1 MLSVTARMFVV
12 GRAAV
17 AACMWFAAC
26 SYRGGSF
33 AGYGQDFAGVRS
45 TFGCIDASVARRSDL
60 ASDPVIAYEFGNGCD
75 QPVAVDLS
83 LVTVSGRDAAGGE
96 VVLRPYD
103 PDHEIKT
110 AVLDGRRYAA
120 EAIEYVVDDAAPASL
135 AEVCVDPSS
144 AFGGQL
150 PRWSCFASAR

>member
-1 MLSVTARMFVV
+1 
-12 GRAAV
+12 
-17 AACMWFAAC
+17 MWFAAC

-33 AGYGQDFAGVRS
+33 AAYGQEFAGVRS
-45 TFGCIDASVARRSDL
+45 TFGCIDASVARRADL
-60 ASDPVIAYEFGNGCD
+60 ATGPVIAYEFGNGCD

-83 LVTVSGRDAAGGE
+83 LVAVSGRDADDRE

-110 AVLDGRRYAA
+110 AVLDGRRSAQ
-120 EAIEYVVDDAAPASL
+120 EAIRYVVDDEAPAPMAS
-135 AEVCVDPSS
+135 VCVDPSS